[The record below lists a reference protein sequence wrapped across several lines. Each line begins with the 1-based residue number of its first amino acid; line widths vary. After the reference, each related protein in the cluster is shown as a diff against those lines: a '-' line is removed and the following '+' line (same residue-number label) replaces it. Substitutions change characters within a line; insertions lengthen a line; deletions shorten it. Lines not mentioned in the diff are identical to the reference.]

1 MIIYTIIVYNQY
13 IIYILKGGENM
24 RTYRNGDYYP
34 RDENECII
42 IGQEGTINAVAWVVN
57 AFLSRLNHE
66 SERLACIFL
75 EYAKKENDIKLIETV
90 KRLLNDQYAIESLS
104 DSEIDGTKASP
115 TGLFG
120 VVFILI
126 SKLRHEARYL
136 DLIMREFERINGS
149 DYGVSLIN
157 ILNDARSE
165 YED

>member
-1 MIIYTIIVYNQY
+1 M
-13 IIYILKGGENM
+13 
-24 RTYRNGDYYP
+24 
-34 RDENECII
+34 
-42 IGQEGTINAVAWVVN
+42 
-57 AFLSRLNHE
+57 
-66 SERLACIFL
+66 
-75 EYAKKENDIKLIETV
+75 ETV
-90 KRLLNDQYAIESLS
+90 KRLLDDQYAKESLS

-120 VVFILI
+120 VVFIFI

-149 DYGVSLIN
+149 DYGIHLIN